1 MLTNDY
7 FYVTTYTNNNLII
20 DTTDPINVVASR
32 ATFFLTCSGRCR
44 TCLSSNSSICSSC
57 YIDNTGVL
65 PNITYGGFSIM
76 TSDFQCVDVC
86 GIGFF
91 LASGNCT
98 QCASPCQ
105 TCSAL
110 NQCNSCVSGFFY
122 ISTNIITDRCKS
134 ICPDGYFAN
143 TVSRTCDLCS
153 SSCFKCNV
161 SSNLCIACNGTSYLS
176 GTQCIPSCPDGTFEN
191 TLSNTCSTCD
201 VGCLSTC
208 GVNQF
213 DCTACKSGYLR

>member
-1 MLTNDY
+1 
-7 FYVTTYTNNNLII
+7 
-20 DTTDPINVVASR
+20 
-32 ATFFLTCSGRCR
+32 
-44 TCLSSNSSICSSC
+44 
-57 YIDNTGVL
+57 
-65 PNITYGGFSIM
+65 M

-86 GIGFF
+86 GSGFF

-208 GVNQF
+208 GLNQF

>member
-1 MLTNDY
+1 
-7 FYVTTYTNNNLII
+7 
-20 DTTDPINVVASR
+20 
-32 ATFFLTCSGRCR
+32 
-44 TCLSSNSSICSSC
+44 
-57 YIDNTGVL
+57 
-65 PNITYGGFSIM
+65 M

-86 GIGFF
+86 GSGFF

-213 DCTACKSGYLR
+213 DCTTCKSGYLR